1 MRNMKKLIT
10 IIFLTLLLNPAQAKE
25 TIIKGIMKSFSGD
38 KAILIDVSDKAGMR
52 VPKNFNIE
60 LNSNSEFVLK
70 IDLQEPEYFKL
81 GPNTIFLKPGDRLL
95 VKIDCNNRK
104 NSTFNGNSS
113 EECNYLKTIPEFSQV
128 DIGYLGKNYEFVKR
142 DLSEFTNSIMLPQVN
157 SSMEALE
164 RLKSVPDIFK
174 EREAAR
180 IKSNVV
186 MSIMLYTAGYS
197 RKFVE
202 NFDVVTDRELF
213 AKLRGEHIDF
223 FKDMLMEYGKDL
235 AKEGNIVL
243 PEFRKIVVWVTDP
256 SGSLLPAYKKIDRI
270 EDYNLVSQLIQKYA
284 SCFTSYPSDKKPD
297 DVLAELNEAKS
308 SISTQLYK
316 DLIDDSINEYSII
329 KKGSPAFDFT
339 GYDINNKPVKLSQF
353 KGKFIYLDFWATW
366 CGPCIK
372 EYPFFMELYNKFRE
386 RDDILFISISTD
398 QDKDKWVQY
407 LMKHKHENISLH
419 VSNSYLSQYKIAFIP
434 RFILIGK
441 DFTFIDPFAPRPS
454 QPQTEELLKNLK

>member
-1 MRNMKKLIT
+1 MSKV
-10 IIFLTLLLNPAQAKE
+10 E
-25 TIIKGIMKSFSGD
+25 
-38 KAILIDVSDKAGMR
+38 VY
-52 VPKNFNIE
+52 PKNFNIE

-113 EECNYLKTIPEFSQV
+113 EECNYLRTIPEFSQV

-157 SSMEALE
+157 SSMVALE

-197 RKFVE
+197 RKFIE
-202 NFDVVTDRELF
+202 NFDVVKDRELF
-213 AKLRGEHIDF
+213 AKLRGEHIEF

-243 PEFRKIVVWVTDP
+243 PEFRKIVVWVTDT

-353 KGKFIYLDFWATW
+353 KGKYIYLDFWATW
-366 CGPCIK
+366 CGPC
-372 EYPFFMELYNKFRE
+372 R
-386 RDDILFISISTD
+386 ILGPVVD
-398 QDKDKWVQY
+398 A
-407 LMKHKHENISLH
+407 
-419 VSNSYLSQYKIAFIP
+419 LSQEMKGLKFGKVNVDEQPELSEKFGVASIP
-434 RFILIGK
+434 TLL
-441 DFTFIDPFAPRPS
+441 
-454 QPQTEELLKNLK
+454 LLKNGKMIANRVGATTKENLKEWINASMKG

>member
-1 MRNMKKLIT
+1 MLNMKKLIT

-157 SSMEALE
+157 SSMVALE

-197 RKFVE
+197 RKFIE
-202 NFDVVTDRELF
+202 NFDVVKDRELF
-213 AKLRGEHIDF
+213 AKLRGEHIEF

-235 AKEGNIVL
+235 
-243 PEFRKIVVWVTDP
+243 
-256 SGSLLPAYKKIDRI
+256 
-270 EDYNLVSQLIQKYA
+270 
-284 SCFTSYPSDKKPD
+284 
-297 DVLAELNEAKS
+297 
-308 SISTQLYK
+308 
-316 DLIDDSINEYSII
+316 
-329 KKGSPAFDFT
+329 
-339 GYDINNKPVKLSQF
+339 
-353 KGKFIYLDFWATW
+353 
-366 CGPCIK
+366 
-372 EYPFFMELYNKFRE
+372 
-386 RDDILFISISTD
+386 
-398 QDKDKWVQY
+398 
-407 LMKHKHENISLH
+407 
-419 VSNSYLSQYKIAFIP
+419 
-434 RFILIGK
+434 
-441 DFTFIDPFAPRPS
+441 
-454 QPQTEELLKNLK
+454 